1 MEENAERQV
10 FNYKNVPITIIR
22 YNGKPYVDCRNIGR
36 LLKRCISGWVK
47 GNRNQISIYCNG
59 NGIKVNKAII
69 TNRWLLEDIA
79 LMYAKSI
86 SNDFFE
92 AMKQAINKFNVSSTI
107 NDKPMNQLTKSS
119 TNEEIKA
126 YFNAILRLAKASEK
140 YPVNLDEVWM
150 LVYTRRDS
158 AIDALKRDFIEND
171 DFVTV
176 RNSPEGGKF
185 ASVDYYLTVSCLE
198 YFIVK
203 KVRPVFEVYRK
214 VFHKAAEHIKLLKEP
229 TIKDKI
235 AVADWL
241 TGFLNLNESSKLAL
255 AKTIAEPLG
264 LPTPDYTPSKGILK
278 SAGELLKENECPISA
293 QAFNQKMIEKGYM
306 VELTRP
312 SSKGGVKKFK
322 SIIGD
327 GLNFGENQVNP
338 NNPKSTQ
345 PLYYEEKFLELL
357 VLLQLR
363 QIA

>member
-1 MEENAERQV
+1 M
-10 FNYKNVPITIIR
+10 IT
-22 YNGKPYVDCRNIGR
+22 
-36 LLKRCISGWVK
+36 
-47 GNRNQISIYCNG
+47 
-59 NGIKVNKAII
+59 
-69 TNRWLLEDIA
+69 
-79 LMYAKSI
+79 
-86 SNDFFE
+86 
-92 AMKQAINKFNVSSTI
+92 
-107 NDKPMNQLTKSS
+107 
-119 TNEEIKA
+119 
-126 YFNAILRLAKASEK
+126 
-140 YPVNLDEVWM
+140 
-150 LVYTRRDS
+150 
-158 AIDALKRDFIEND
+158 
-171 DFVTV
+171 
-176 RNSPEGGKF
+176 
-185 ASVDYYLTVSCLE
+185 LTVSCLE

-278 SAGELLKENECPISA
+278 SAGELLKENECAISA
-293 QAFNQKMIEKGYM
+293 QVFNQKMIEKGYM

-322 SIIGD
+322 SITGD

-345 PLYYEEKFLELL
+345 PLYYEDKFIELL
-357 VLLQLR
+357 ILLQLK